1 MKITDLKCAIMG
13 GSPIV
18 RITTDAGIDGYGQA
32 EFYKPYLK
40 PHVLFY
46 RDMIVGLDPTNV
58 EAVMQRIRRMGAF
71 KPWGAAVSAI
81 EVALWDIAGKAT
93 GLPIYK
99 LLGGKVRDKVRVY
112 ITTNRYP
119 MLAQTP
125 AEYAENVAKI
135 REWPE
140 QFTIFKQPIS
150 FHSPMATTTPNY
162 IYGERRMW
170 GAHANRGVMTEQGF
184 KHTVACVD
192 AMKKVLGDSIGLAL
206 DCGPGFMPHN
216 AVQFAKA
223 CEPYNLL
230 WLEDMLSGDYVPF
243 VTAEQY
249 RDVKSKTSTPL
260 HTGEQMYLRQN
271 FMELIEKHAVD
282 VIGPDPLDVGG
293 IAELKWICEYADIHG
308 IMMAPHGTGNG
319 LLGLA
324 ALVQV
329 CATLPDNFIAF
340 EYPKGNHPWWY
351 DIIDGLPDQI
361 VTEGFVDVWDKPGL
375 GICFRVNAAKKYLE
389 AGDAQFFDK

>member
-1 MKITDLKCAIMG
+1 MKIIDLKCAIMG

-99 LLGGKVRDKVRVY
+99 LLGGKVRDKVRAY

-119 MLAQTP
+119 MPAQTP
-125 AEYAENVAKI
+125 AEYAENVLKI

-140 QFTIFKQPIS
+140 QFSILKQPIS

-206 DCGPGFMPHN
+206 DCGPGFMPHD

-223 CEPYNLL
+223 CESYNLL

-243 VTAEQY
+243 VTADQY
-249 RDVKSKTSTPL
+249 RDVKSKTTTPL

-319 LLGLA
+319 LFGLA

-340 EYPKGNHPWWY
+340 EYPKANHPWWY

>member
-13 GSPIV
+13 GAPII

-32 EFYKPYLK
+32 EFYKSYLK

-46 RDMIVGLDPTNV
+46 RDMIIGLDPTNV
-58 EAVMQRIRRMGAF
+58 EAVMQRIRRMVAF

-81 EVALWDIAGKAT
+81 EVALWDIAGKAA

-99 LLGGKVRDKVRVY
+99 LLGGKVRDKVRTY

-119 MLAQTP
+119 MPTQTP
-125 AEYAENVAKI
+125 AEYVENVLKI

-150 FHSPMATTTPNY
+150 FHSPMAITTPNY
-162 IYGERRMW
+162 SYGERRPW
-170 GAHANRGVMTEQGF
+170 GVHSNRGVMTAQGMA
-184 KHTVACVD
+184 HTVACVA
-192 AMKKVLGDSIGLAL
+192 AMKEALGDSIGLAL
-206 DCGPGFMPHN
+206 DCGPGFMPQD
-216 AVQFAKA
+216 AVRFAQA

-230 WLEDMLSGDYVPF
+230 WLEDMLSGDYTPF
-243 VTAEQY
+243 VTADQY
-249 RDVKSKTSTPL
+249 RDVKNKTSTPL

-271 FMELIEKHAVD
+271 FMELIEKRAVD

-319 LLGLA
+319 LLGLG
-324 ALVQV
+324 ALIQV
-329 CATLPDNFIAF
+329 CATLPPNFIAF
-340 EYPKGNHPWWY
+340 EYPSGTDPWWY
-351 DIIDGLPDQI
+351 DIVEGLPAKI
-361 VTEGFVDVWDKPGL
+361 VTNSMIDVIDRPGMGVDLIPE
-375 GICFRVNAAKKYLE
+375 AAKQYLAPE
-389 AGDAQFFDK
+389 DKGFFD

>member
-119 MLAQTP
+119 MPAQTP

-340 EYPKGNHPWWY
+340 EYPKANHPWWY

>member
-13 GSPIV
+13 GSPII

-46 RDMIVGLDPTNV
+46 RDLIAGLDPTNV
-58 EAVMQRIRRMGAF
+58 EAVMQRIRRLGAF

-81 EVALWDIAGKAT
+81 EVALWDIAGKAA

-99 LLGGKVRDKVRVY
+99 LLGGKVRDKVRTY

-119 MLAQTP
+119 MPTQTP
-125 AEYAENVAKI
+125 SEYAENVLKI
-135 REWPE
+135 CEWPE
-140 QFTIFKQPIS
+140 QFSIFKQPIS

-162 IYGERRMW
+162 FYGELHMW
-170 GAHANRGVMTEQGF
+170 GVHSNRGVMTEQGL
-184 KHTVACVD
+184 KHTVACV
-192 AMKKVLGDSIGLAL
+192 AAIKEVLGDSIGLAL
-206 DCGPGFMPHN
+206 DCGPGFMPQD
-216 AVQFAKA
+216 AVRFAKA

-230 WLEDMLSGDYVPF
+230 WLEDMLSGDYTPF
-243 VTAEQY
+243 VTADQY
-249 RDVKSKTSTPL
+249 RDVKTKTSTPL

-271 FMELIEKHAVD
+271 FMELIEKRAVD

-293 IAELKWICEYADIHG
+293 IAELKWICEYADLNG

-319 LLGLA
+319 LFGLA

-340 EYPKGNHPWWY
+340 EYPKANHPWWY
-351 DIIDGLPDQI
+351 DIVDGLPDQI
-361 VTEGFVDVWDKPGL
+361 VKESFVDVWDKPGL
-375 GICFRVNAAKKYLE
+375 GISFRVQAAKKYLE
-389 AGDAQFFDK
+389 AGDTQFFD

>member
-1 MKITDLKCAIMG
+1 MKIMDLKCAIMG
-13 GSPIV
+13 GAPII

-58 EAVMQRIRRMGAF
+58 EAVMQRIRRMGGF

-81 EVALWDIAGKAT
+81 EVALWDIAGKAA

-99 LLGGKVRDKVRVY
+99 LLGGKVRSKVRTY

-119 MLAQTP
+119 MPTQTA
-125 AEYAENVAKI
+125 AEYVESVLKI
-135 REWPE
+135 RDWPE
-140 QFTIFKQPIS
+140 QFSIFKQPIS
-150 FHSPMATTTPNY
+150 FHSPMAITTPNY
-162 IYGERRMW
+162 SYGERRTW
-170 GAHANRGVMTEQGF
+170 GVHSNRGVMTAQGLA
-184 KHTVACVD
+184 HTVACV
-192 AMKKVLGDSIGLAL
+192 AAIKEALGDAIGLAL
-206 DCGPGFMPHN
+206 DCGPGFMPQD
-216 AVQFAKA
+216 AVRFAQA
-223 CEPYNLL
+223 CEPHNLL

-243 VTAEQY
+243 VTADQY

-271 FMELIEKHAVD
+271 FMELIEKRAVD

-319 LLGLA
+319 LIGLA

-340 EYPKGNHPWWY
+340 EYPKANHPWWY
-351 DIIDGLPDQI
+351 EIIDGLPDQI
-361 VTEGFVDVWDKPGL
+361 VNEGFVDVWDKPGL
-375 GICFRVNAAKKYLE
+375 GISFRVKAAKKYLE
-389 AGDAQFFDK
+389 ADDKQFFD